1 MAENKTQPT
10 DASVEDFIAA
20 VADLARR
27 EDCRRVAAMMQA
39 ASGAPPVMWGASI
52 VGFGRY
58 RYTYASGRTGD
69 WPIIGF
75 SPRKNEL
82 VLYLMTG
89 FDDAAPLLEKL
100 GKHKTGKA
108 CLYVKRMADVD
119 AMVLRR
125 LIDASVEAMESKR
138 IR

>member
-1 MAENKTQPT
+1 MGELKTRAS
-10 DASVEDFIAA
+10 DASVAA
-20 VADLARR
+20 FLAQQSDDRRADCEAIS
-27 EDCRRVAAMMQA
+27 AMMQA
-39 ASGAPPVMWGASI
+39 ATGEPPVLWGGSI
-52 VGFGRY
+52 VGFGKY
-58 RYTYASGRTGD
+58 AYTSSGKVNA
-69 WPIIGF
+69 WPLIGF

-119 AMVLRR
+119 AKVLRR
-125 LIDASVEAMESKR
+125 LVDASVEAMASKR

>member
-1 MAENKTQPT
+1 MGELKTRVS
-10 DASVEDFIAA
+10 DASVAA
-20 VADLARR
+20 FLAQQPDDRRADCEAIS
-27 EDCRRVAAMMQA
+27 AMMQA
-39 ASGAPPVMWGASI
+39 ATGELPVLWGGSI
-52 VGFGRY
+52 VGFGKY
-58 RYTYASGRTGD
+58 AYTSSGKVNA
-69 WPIIGF
+69 WPLIGF

-82 VLYLMTG
+82 VLYLMAG
-89 FDDAAPLLEKL
+89 FDDAGALLDTL
-100 GKHKTGKA
+100 GKYRTGKA